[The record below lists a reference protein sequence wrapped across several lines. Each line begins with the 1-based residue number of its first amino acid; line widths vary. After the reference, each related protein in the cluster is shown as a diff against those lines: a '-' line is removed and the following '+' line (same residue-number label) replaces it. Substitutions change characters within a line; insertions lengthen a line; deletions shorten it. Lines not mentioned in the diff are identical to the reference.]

1 MEIKQIKRK
10 RDAAISQLSAAPSWF
25 SKHPEKNFRR
35 NRKLPFRKMFECILT
50 MEGGTLSTELPNV
63 VNQDTSMPLRGDT
76 LHFELDIVFHIF
88 LWGDRF
94 LREDGV

>member
-1 MEIKQIKRK
+1 
-10 RDAAISQLSAAPSWF
+10 
-25 SKHPEKNFRR
+25 
-35 NRKLPFRKMFECILT
+35 
-50 MEGGTLSTELPNV
+50 MEGGTLSAELPNV